1 MMIMMK
7 DTNVNFAEDNN
18 DSLIFR
24 LDQQKEKELLA
35 AYSKTG
41 TAVSQ

>member
-1 MMIMMK
+1 MK
-7 DTNVNFAEDNN
+7 DTEVHFAEDNN

-24 LDQQKEKELLA
+24 LDMQKEKELVA